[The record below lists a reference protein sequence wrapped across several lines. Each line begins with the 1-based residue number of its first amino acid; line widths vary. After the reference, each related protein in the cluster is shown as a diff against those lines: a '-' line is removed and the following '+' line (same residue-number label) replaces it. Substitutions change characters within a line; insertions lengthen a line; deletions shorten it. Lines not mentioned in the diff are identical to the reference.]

1 MNKSVKTAE
10 VLIFKKDIY
19 LPCDITGRGLF
30 RLVWTSLFS
39 GSMMV
44 FGSKKLFKLPFV
56 CVI

>member
-1 MNKSVKTAE
+1 M
-10 VLIFKKDIY
+10 FRQDIY

-30 RLVWTSLFS
+30 KLVWTSLFC

-44 FGSKKLFKLPFV
+44 FSSKKTPYTYFKLPFV